1 MFAIVSLAVAG
12 ILAAIVV
19 LIIRSRRVSAPT
31 AETPQ
36 IVYFENKRD
45 SFLDWLYHR
54 TSSPEV
60 PVQVKL
66 RDWVDLGFYAEGGNY
81 WGIAQQFTYYLVQ
94 GGYVYAYDT
103 EETHWMQSEHC
114 ETVQMH
120 FNLPPANINGVSLSL
135 GSNLALRST
144 RYYVLEN
151 DHRVS
156 IPYSY

>member
-1 MFAIVSLAVAG
+1 MFAIVSLVVAG
-12 ILAAIVV
+12 LLAVIVV
-19 LIIRSRRVSAPT
+19 LIIRGRRVSAPT

-81 WGIAQQFTYYLVQ
+81 WGVAQQFTYYLVQ

-103 EETHWMQSEHC
+103 EGNPLDAGRALRD
-114 ETVQMH
+114 VRMH
-120 FNLPPANINGVSLSL
+120 FSLPPANISGVSLSL

>member
-1 MFAIVSLAVAG
+1 MFAIVSLVVAG
-12 ILAAIVV
+12 LLAAIVV
-19 LIIRSRRVSAPT
+19 LIIRGRRVSAPA

-81 WGIAQQFTYYLVQ
+81 WGVAQQFTYYLVQ

-103 EETHWMQSEHC
+103 EG
-114 ETVQMH
+114 
-120 FNLPPANINGVSLSL
+120 NPLDAGR
-135 GSNLALRST
+135 ALRDRPDTFQLTPSEYQ
-144 RYYVLEN
+144 R
-151 DHRVS
+151 RVTQFRQ
-156 IPYSY
+156 